1 MKKILIALIIG
12 LQPSFTYSAN
22 TNTTS
27 MADELVDI
35 IDQHSYQMFLSDEN
49 TTKTAEVLLT
59 YFQLKPSA
67 KNRQAMAS
75 AVKKYYNQP
84 DVRQKFKAKSAA
96 LYQSTFSEQEIQT
109 WTDFFKT
116 PHGQSILKNQA
127 YFQGISDTVEN
138 LFPVD
143 QQPSPEAEKKIMDII
158 MQSMQG
164 E

>member
-12 LQPSFTYSAN
+12 LQASFTYAN
-22 TNTTS
+22 TNTAS
-27 MADELVDI
+27 MAKELVDI
-35 IDQHSYQMFLSDEN
+35 IDQHSYQMYLSDEN

-59 YFQLKPSA
+59 YFQLEPSA
-67 KNRQAMAS
+67 KNRQAMIG

-84 DVRQKFKAKSAA
+84 NVRQKFKAKSAA
-96 LYQSTFSEQEIQT
+96 LYQSTYSEQEIQT
-109 WTDFFKT
+109 WTNFFKT

-127 YFQGISDTVEN
+127 YFKGIGDTVEN

-143 QQPSPEAEKKIMDII
+143 QKPSPEAEKKMTDII
-158 MQSMQG
+158 MQSMQD